1 MGIAEGVSF
10 DLTLAWGAIIAFAV
24 LVYVILDGFDLGL
37 GMLFAVEP
45 KKHDRDVMMNSVAPV
60 WDGNETWLILGGG
73 GLFAAFPLA
82 YALILPALYAPIIA
96 MLLALIF
103 RGVAF
108 EFRWRTER
116 WRGVWDLAFIGGSTV
131 AALAQGITLGGLLQG
146 IEIDEAARSYAGGWW
161 DWLTPFSL
169 MVGVAV
175 MVGYMLL
182 GATWLVMK
190 TDGELQERMRTRA
203 WVLGLGTVGFIGV
216 VSLWTPFLQDGYYNR
231 WFSGWGG
238 IGLAGLVG
246 IAVLAIALLM
256 FRALHVHRHDY
267 WPFLL
272 ALALFCLSFGGLG
285 VSMYPYIVPTEVTL
299 WEAAAPRASQVFM
312 LVGALVL
319 IPIILAYTAYAY
331 WVFRGKIDPG
341 AGYH

>member
-1 MGIAEGVSF
+1 MPIAEGVAF
-10 DLTLAWGAIIAFAV
+10 DLTFAWGFLIALAV
-24 LVYVILDGFDLGL
+24 LIYVVLDGFDLGL

-45 KKHDRDVMMNSVAPV
+45 ERRHRDVMMNSVAPV
-60 WDGNETWLILGGG
+60 WDGNETWLVLGGG

-116 WRGVWDLAFIGGSTV
+116 WRGIWDVAFIGGSAV
-131 AALAQGITLGGLLQG
+131 AALSQGIALGGLLQG
-146 IEIDEAARSYAGGWW
+146 ITIDKAARAYAGGWW
-161 DWLTPFSL
+161 DWLTPFSVT
-169 MVGVAV
+169 VGLAV

-182 GATWLVMK
+182 GATWLIMK
-190 TDGELQERMRTRA
+190 TDGELQDRMRSRA
-203 WVLGLGTVGFIGV
+203 WVLGLATVAFIGA
-216 VSLWTPFLQDGYYNR
+216 VSLWTPFLQEGYFVR
-231 WFSGWGG
+231 WFAGTRILLAVLVGAAVL
-238 IGLAGLVG
+238 GLAF
-246 IAVLAIALLM
+246 LM

-267 WPFLL
+267 WPFIL
-272 ALALFCLSFGGLG
+272 ALAMFGLCFAGLG
-285 VSMYPYIVPTEVTL
+285 ICMFPYIVPTEVTL
-299 WEAAAPRASQVFM
+299 WEAAAPYRSQLFM
-312 LVGALVL
+312 IIGAGIL

-331 WVFRGKIDPG
+331 WVFRGKVDPE

>member
-1 MGIAEGVSF
+1 MPIAEGVVF
-10 DLTLAWGAIIAFAV
+10 DLTFVWGFLIALAV
-24 LVYVILDGFDLGL
+24 LIYVVLDGFDLGL

-45 KKHDRDVMMNSVAPV
+45 ERRHRDVMMNSVAPV
-60 WDGNETWLILGGG
+60 WDGNETWLVLGGG

-116 WRGVWDLAFIGGSTV
+116 WRGVWDVAFIGGSAV
-131 AALAQGITLGGLLQG
+131 AALSQGIALGGLLQG
-146 IEIDEAARSYAGGWW
+146 ITIDKAARAYAGGWW
-161 DWLTPFSL
+161 DWLTPFSVT
-169 MVGVAV
+169 VGLAV

-190 TDGELQERMRTRA
+190 TDGELQDRMRSRA
-203 WVLGLGTVGFIGV
+203 WILGIATVAFIGV
-216 VSLWTPFLQDGYYNR
+216 VSLWTPFLQEGYFVR
-231 WFSGWGG
+231 WFAGTRILLTLLVGAAVL
-238 IGLAGLVG
+238 GLAF
-246 IAVLAIALLM
+246 LM

-267 WPFLL
+267 WPFVL
-272 ALALFCLSFGGLG
+272 ALAMFGLCFVGLG
-285 VSMYPYIVPTEVTL
+285 ICMFPYIVPTEVTL
-299 WEAAAPRASQVFM
+299 WEAAAPYRSQLFM
-312 LVGALVL
+312 IIGAGIL

-331 WVFRGKIDPG
+331 WVFRGKVDPE

>member
-1 MGIAEGVSF
+1 MPLASGISF
-10 DLTLAWGAIIAFAV
+10 DLTFVWAFLIALSV

-37 GMLFAVEP
+37 GMLFAAERNRE
-45 KKHDRDVMMNSVAPV
+45 DRDVMMNSVAPV
-60 WDGNETWLILGGG
+60 WDGNETWLVLGGG
-73 GLFAAFPLA
+73 GLLAAFPLA

-116 WRGVWDLAFIGGSTV
+116 WRGVWDMAFIGGSAV
-131 AALAQGITLGGLLQG
+131 AALAQGIALGALLQG
-146 IEIDEAARSYAGGWW
+146 IEIDKAARAYSGGWW

-169 MVGVAV
+169 TAGVAV

-182 GATWLVMK
+182 GSTWLVMK
-190 TDGELQERMRTRA
+190 TTGGLQERMRRRA
-203 WVLGLGTVGFIGV
+203 VLLGIATVGFIGL
-216 VSLWTPFLQDGYYNR
+216 VSLWTPFLQEGYYSR
-231 WFSGWGG
+231 WFTGWG
-238 IGLAGLVG
+238 IALAVLVG
-246 IAVLAIALLM
+246 LSTLALAALL
-256 FRALHVHRHDY
+256 FRSLRIHRHDY

-272 ALALFCLSFGGLG
+272 ALGLFTICFVGLG
-285 VSMYPYIVPTEVTL
+285 VSMFPYVVPTDVTIY
-299 WEAAAPRASQVFM
+299 EAAAPRNAQIFM
-312 LVGALVL
+312 LVGAGVL

-331 WVFRGKIDPG
+331 WVFRGKVDPE